1 MVCGPRCRRTPE
13 GVARGGPFKRT
24 RRGDFELRLDPKER
38 DILRGLPDQ
47 LRNLIENEDP
57 TSDPAMARLYPPAYE
72 DDPIRNLEFERIAGD
87 DLTSQRLSSIGA
99 MEGSIDAE
107 RLTEDQLL
115 AWLGVMNDLRLVL
128 GTRLEITEET
138 TENDFARDDPRS
150 TTFAVYSYLTWLV
163 DAIVRALDPT

>member
-1 MVCGPRCRRTPE
+1 MG
-13 GVARGGPFKRT
+13 RGGPIKRV
-24 RRGDFELRLDPKER
+24 RRGGFELRLEPKER

-47 LRNLIENEDP
+47 LRRLIENEDP

-72 DDPIRNLEFERIAGD
+72 DDPIRNLEFEQIAGD
-87 DLTSQRLSSIGA
+87 DLTSQRLASISV

-107 RLTEDQLL
+107 RLTEVQLL

-150 TTFAVYSYLTWLV
+150 ATFAVYAYLTWLV
-163 DAIVRALDPT
+163 DAIVRVLDPG

>member
-1 MVCGPRCRRTPE
+1 MGNDAE
-13 GVARGGPFKRT
+13 GRLKSVSRGGPFKRT

-47 LRNLIENEDP
+47 LRSLIENEDP

-87 DLTSQRLSSIGA
+87 DLTSQRLSAIGA

-115 AWLGVMNDLRLVL
+115 AWLGVLNDLRLVL
-128 GTRLEITEET
+128 GTRLDISEET
-138 TENDFARDDPRS
+138 TEDDFTPDDPRA
-150 TTFAVYSYLTWLV
+150 TTFALYAYLTWLV
-163 DAIVRALDPT
+163 DAMVRALDPN

>member
-1 MVCGPRCRRTPE
+1 MPE
-13 GVARGGPFKRT
+13 RVARGGPIKRT
-24 RRGDFELRLDPKER
+24 RRGEFELRLDPDER
-38 DILRGLPDQ
+38 DILRALPDQ

-72 DDPIRNLEFERIAGD
+72 DDPIRNLEYERLAGD

-99 MEGSIDAE
+99 MEGSIDAD

-115 AWLGVMNDLRLVL
+115 AWLGVLNDLRLVL

-138 TENDFARDDPRS
+138 TEDDFAPGDPRAS
-150 TTFAVYSYLTWLV
+150 TFALYAYLTWLV
-163 DAIVRALDPT
+163 DAIVRALDSG

>member
-1 MVCGPRCRRTPE
+1 M
-13 GVARGGPFKRT
+13 ARGGPFKRT

-47 LRNLIENEDP
+47 LRSLIENEDP

-72 DDPIRNLEFERIAGD
+72 DDPIRNLEYERLAGD

-99 MEGSIDAE
+99 MEGSIDAD

-115 AWLGVMNDLRLVL
+115 SWLSVLNDLRLVL
-128 GTRLEITEET
+128 GTRLEITEGT
-138 TENDFARDDPRS
+138 TEDDFAPSDPRS
-150 TTFAVYSYLTWLV
+150 STFALYAYLTWLV
-163 DAIVRALDPT
+163 DAIVRTLDPT